1 MANEIEEIKP
11 IIKISLVSIVL
22 VGTYLIATNTINPIK
37 RYFMHLFDLSK
48 LLLFLFKFSILVY
61 GRNNF
66 LINLMK
72 NVIYFMIGSF
82 ILIFWIQSMDK
93 NIKKKSKFDR
103 FKFPIITAA
112 LIGLISEYIPQSQE
126 YSPVQQQIFT
136 EIPNF

>member
-1 MANEIEEIKP
+1 
-11 IIKISLVSIVL
+11 
-22 VGTYLIATNTINPIK
+22 
-37 RYFMHLFDLSK
+37 
-48 LLLFLFKFSILVY
+48 
-61 GRNNF
+61 
-66 LINLMK
+66 MK